1 MWAVWIVVGLSALMF
16 AAALLP
22 LWRAW
27 RAASLPWQIL
37 ACSGIPLALGGLGFA
52 MRFWHPTPGPYLA
65 NVRYPFGSHL
75 NAWAVSFG
83 FMWLAFGLLFFLAA
97 CAAPRTARVW
107 FGLLTAWCLA
117 WLPHVLIGVAATAAG
132 GNAPSFERYR
142 QWGSSWSGALI
153 LFSSSIIL
161 ILHFGLSLLGFGLTA
176 RELRKRHGESAARG
190 VGRSA

>member
-1 MWAVWIVVGLSALMF
+1 MWTVWIVVGISAFLF

-22 LWRAW
+22 LWRTW
-27 RAASLPWQIL
+27 RAASLPWQLL
-37 ACSGIPLALGGLGFA
+37 ACSGIPLALGGLSFA
-52 MRFWHPTPGPYLA
+52 MRFWQPTPGPYLA

-75 NAWAVSFG
+75 HAWAVSFG

-97 CAAPRTARVW
+97 CAAPRTARTW

-117 WLPHVLIGVAATAAG
+117 WLPHALIGVAAAAAG

-142 QWGSSWSGALI
+142 QWGSSSSGALI
-153 LFSSSIIL
+153 LLSGSIIL

-176 RELRKRHGESAARG
+176 RELRQRRSKNAARG
-190 VGRSA
+190 VGHSG